1 MPRQVRIEFAG
12 AMYRVMARGNRR
24 GDFYFGDGDRR
35 SFLGALGRARER
47 CGFRVH
53 AYVLMS
59 NHPHLLLET
68 PEANLAD
75 GIGWLQG
82 QKLLA
87 LAGSKLKDRRKRRAD
102 G

>member
-1 MPRQVRIEFAG
+1 
-12 AMYRVMARGNRR
+12 
-24 GDFYFGDGDRR
+24 
-35 SFLGALGRARER
+35 
-47 CGFRVH
+47 
-53 AYVLMS
+53 MS